1 MGVRMT
7 ATAMLRGAALI
18 GLLSTA
24 SPLAAGQLPDAV
36 TKAGVLHLNVNAT
49 YPPIEYKDPQTDK
62 LVGLD
67 IDLGEALAKRLGVR
81 IEWTEV
87 AFAQLMPAL
96 QTGRTDFILSGLS
109 DLPTR
114 HETMDF
120 IDYLKS
126 GAQFYTLAK
135 SPLQAPED
143 LCGKKVGTIRS
154 TSFPD
159 EIRKWSAQHCEAQ
172 GRPAIEVIGGEN
184 TPDVRTQLKQDRIDA
199 AVQGSENIP
208 FMMSQEQG
216 VFKPVGPAFT
226 VVYQG
231 IAFKKGDTEFRDA
244 VADALQVLIKDG
256 TYRKILEAWHL
267 PDNAVSGI
275 LINGEARR

>member
-120 IDYLKS
+120 IDYPS
-126 GAQFYTLAK
+126 SSTP
-135 SPLQAPED
+135 SPRARLR
-143 LCGKKVGTIRS
+143 LR
-154 TSFPD
+154 
-159 EIRKWSAQHCEAQ
+159 
-172 GRPAIEVIGGEN
+172 
-184 TPDVRTQLKQDRIDA
+184 RIFA
-199 AVQGSENIP
+199 
-208 FMMSQEQG
+208 
-216 VFKPVGPAFT
+216 
-226 VVYQG
+226 
-231 IAFKKGDTEFRDA
+231 
-244 VADALQVLIKDG
+244 
-256 TYRKILEAWHL
+256 
-267 PDNAVSGI
+267 
-275 LINGEARR
+275 ARRLARSARPRSRTRSANGAPSIARRKAGPRSR

>member
-1 MGVRMT
+1 MIRICFGR
-7 ATAMLRGAALI
+7 AAMLAL
-18 GLLSTA
+18 LFAA
-24 SPLAAGQLPDAV
+24 SPLDAAELPDAI
-36 TKAGVLHLNVNAT
+36 KQAGVLHLSVNAT

-67 IDLGEALAKRLGVR
+67 IDLGEALAKKLGVT
-81 IEWTEV
+81 IERTDV
-87 AFAQLMPAL
+87 AFAQLMPSL

-114 HETMDF
+114 RDAMDF

-135 SPLQAPED
+135 SAFSVPED
-143 LCGKKVGTIRS
+143 LCGKRVGTIRS

-159 EIRKWSAQHCEAQ
+159 QIRKWSAEHCEAA
-172 GRPAIEVIGGEN
+172 GRPAIEVVGGEN

-208 FMMSQEQG
+208 FMMSQEEG
-216 VFKPVGPAFT
+216 VFKPVGLAFT
-226 VVYQG
+226 VLYQG
-231 IAFKKGDTEFRDA
+231 IAFRKSDTEFREA
-244 VADALQVLIKDG
+244 VTDALQALIKDG
-256 TYRKILEAWHL
+256 TYQNTLDTWHL
-267 PDNAVSGI
+267 SNNAVSGI